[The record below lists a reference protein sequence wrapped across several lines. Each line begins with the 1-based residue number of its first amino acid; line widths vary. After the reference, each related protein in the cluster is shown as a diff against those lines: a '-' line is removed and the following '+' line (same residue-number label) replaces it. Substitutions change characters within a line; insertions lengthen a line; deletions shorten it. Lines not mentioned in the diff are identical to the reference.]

1 MMKVLWRVKLGWCE
15 VVGLVEVVSCSAASA
30 ERMEEWTRGPSIAG
44 WFGPALGEEEEEEEV
59 VVVVVASLFS
69 KPSTSRVMT
78 TFRRPLSGR
87 RRSGIESQV
96 LRPMMTAL
104 RRGGVGVVGVVV
116 VVAVEVVE
124 VVSL

>member
-15 VVGLVEVVSCSAASA
+15 VVGLVEFVSCSAASA

-44 WFGPALGEEEEEEEV
+44 WFGPALGEEEEEEV

-69 KPSTSRVMT
+69 KPSTSRVRT

-104 RRGGVGVVGVVV
+104 RRGGAGVVGVVV